1 MTNQMTGGRSV
12 DAVRAWATREGV
24 FIGPEIALI
33 QRNRHRGGQPFEV
46 RPNGVIDAALSR
58 LWGRE
63 IELRRH
69 ADALNGAMLALN
81 RGDLALAKQIAR
93 GIALPPV
100 PESLRKEWEES
111 KHPRHPA
118 GTPEG
123 GEFAPTNGEGSG
135 APSQV
140 ADASA
145 TQVAAAPKPRN
156 VPPPVSETAPGV
168 DWKFIEREENGGRD
182 ARPAETAYVP
192 TDDDGNVRGRSGVTV
207 ATGVD
212 LGQHSVEEIK
222 NLDIPQSL
230 KDKLVP
236 YATWKGQDAVKVLDA
251 NPLTLTPQEV
261 AVLDDAVR
269 RQKALELTQ
278 NYNKD
283 VAKIPGALPFRS
295 LPPDAQTAIMSY
307 AYQRGT
313 SFWKTAPA
321 LGGPAVWDAI
331 VKQDWNRAA
340 DEVRRSPVGPPAR
353 RQREAALLRRAAAAD
368 PR

>member
-1 MTNQMTGGRSV
+1 MTNQTTSGRRGDV
-12 DAVRAWATREGV
+12 VRAWATREGV

-63 IELRRH
+63 IELRGH

-123 GEFAPTNGEGSG
+123 GEFAPANGEGSG

-145 TQVAAAPKPRN
+145 TQVAAAPKPRQ

-168 DWKFIEREENGGRD
+168 DWKFIEREEGFRLDG
-182 ARPAETAYVP
+182 YVP
-192 TDDDGNVRGRSGVTV
+192 YDRGIGQASPKSGVTV

-212 LGQHSVEEIK
+212 LGQRSKNDID

-230 KDKLVP
+230 RDKLKP
-236 YATWKGQDAVKVLDA
+236 YAGLMGRDAADYVFDR
-251 NPLTLTPQEV
+251 PLKLTPEEAAQ
-261 AVLDDAVR
+261 LNDAVR
-269 RQKALELTQ
+269 RETAERLSSA
-278 NYNKD
+278 YNTAISN
-283 VAKIPGALPFRS
+283 VPGAPPFRD
-295 LPPDAQTAIMSY
+295 LPKDAQTAAMSY
-307 AYQRGT
+307 GYQRGT
-313 SFWKTAPA
+313 NFGNTAPA
-321 LGGPAVWDAI
+321 SGGPAVWDAI

-340 DEVRRSPVGPPAR
+340 DEVSRSPVPPSAR
-353 RQREAALLRRAAAAD
+353 RQREAALFRRAAAANL
-368 PR
+368 R

>member
-33 QRNRHRGGQPFEV
+33 RRNRHRGGQPFEV

-145 TQVAAAPKPRN
+145 TQVAAAPKPRQ

-168 DWKFIEREENGGRD
+168 DWSFIQNNEGTKPNG
-182 ARPAETAYVP
+182 YVP
-192 TDDDGNVRGRSGVTV
+192 IDKNGNVRDRSGVTV

-212 LGQHSVEEIK
+212 LGQHGVREIN
-222 NLDIPQSL
+222 NLDIPEEL
-230 KDKLVP
+230 KAKLRE
-236 YATWKGQDAVKVLDA
+236 YAGMRGQPALDFLAA
-251 NPLTLTPQEV
+251 NPLTLSPQEV
-261 AVLDDAVR
+261 ASLDDAVC
-269 RQKALELTQ
+269 RQKALEFTQ
-278 NYNKD
+278 NYDTEATKT
-283 VAKIPGALPFRS
+283 PGALRFRD
-295 LPPDAQTAIMSY
+295 LPPEAQTAIMSY
-307 AYQRGT
+307 AFQNGQNFRDK
-313 SFWKTAPA
+313 S
-321 LGGPAVWDAI
+321 GPDKSPVSHKDVWDAATS
-331 VKQDWNRAA
+331 QDWNRLHSALTRIQ
-340 DEVRRSPVGPPAR
+340 DGYERRRA
-353 RQREAALLRRAAAAD
+353 REAAQRAPLLR
-368 PR
+368 